1 VAFFLLLPYINRD
14 KMYDIAQSLSECATR
29 LSNSVSGLDS
39 FKGKGLPKDMASYP
53 RRVQSLATLL

>member
-1 VAFFLLLPYINRD
+1 
-14 KMYDIAQSLSECATR
+14 MYDIAQSLSECATR